1 LLLSPPEGDVRAS
14 LVLAKYKFCG
24 HKFNNKTY
32 KMKKFLLLL
41 SCFLATWC
49 SVQAASGSI
58 TSATY
63 NASNSTFNVS
73 YTSSGANSVYMD
85 VICMRTG
92 PVSRVTLNSGS
103 ASKTINLPIT
113 SRDGEYDLVLYVN
126 GTPCYDK
133 KVTVS
138 KYGDITNVTNISTS
152 SVTVKYSMF
161 HAETDNYP
169 NNSYLKIGNYKHNI
183 TNVKNGSYKWT
194 GLKLTEG
201 QTYTCEM
208 YVDGKRFDSFKF
220 TVPQKYGHINSVT
233 NISTKSVTVNYTMRN
248 AETGNS
254 YLKIGNYK
262 HNITN
267 VENGSYTWSG
277 LNLTEGQTYTCEIYV
292 DGVRKHTYNFTVPG
306 RIFGDAIRKLTP
318 MGSRLKIDFTLSQT
332 EVNVGFR
339 VTVASL
345 TGNKGETNTYNYGT
359 CDQHEGT
366 YEISVPYYTGQVI
379 YAVELLKNGTSV
391 NGNSITVYN
400 R

>member
-1 LLLSPPEGDVRAS
+1 MKNDELSLLLSPPEGDVRAS

-32 KMKKFLLLL
+32 KMKKFLLFL
-41 SCFLATWC
+41 SCFLITWC
-49 SVQAASGSI
+49 SVQAATPSGKI

-63 NASNSTFNVS
+63 NASSSTIDVS

-92 PVSRVTLNSGS
+92 PVSRVTLNSGPG
-103 ASKTINLPIT
+103 SKTINLPIT

-133 KVTVS
+133 KVNVT
-138 KYGDITNVTNISTS
+138 KYGHLNNVTATKTGV
-152 SVTVKYSMF
+152 VTVNYTML

-169 NNSYLKIGNYKHNI
+169 NNSYLKIGNNKHYI
-183 TNVKNGSYKWT
+183 TNVKNGSY
-194 GLKLTEG
+194 
-201 QTYTCEM
+201 
-208 YVDGKRFDSFKF
+208 
-220 TVPQKYGHINSVT
+220 
-233 NISTKSVTVNYTMRN
+233 
-248 AETGNS
+248 
-254 YLKIGNYK
+254 
-262 HNITN
+262 
-267 VENGSYTWSG
+267 TWG
-277 LNLTEGQTYTCEIYV
+277 LNLKPGTYTCEIYV
-292 DGVRKHTYNFTVPG
+292 DGVCKHTCPVTVPSYV
-306 RIFGDAIRKLTP
+306 DAIRKLTP

-332 EVNVGFR
+332 GVNVGFR
-339 VTVASL
+339 VTVAKLSGTP
-345 TGNKGETNTYNYGT
+345 TGGTQTYNYGI
-359 CDQHEGT
+359 CDQNEGT